1 MCACVCLCVTVKE
14 ENAMELEALTA
25 VTGGPA
31 IPGVAAVTVEG
42 APGLAAAASVFTVT
56 LRASAR
62 DTQVSTH
69 LLKTHLLFHCKIHLS
84 NALKKKN
91 RQMSTIGSIFQIFSK
106 FPGQRVEL
114 KSNQ

>member
-1 MCACVCLCVTVKE
+1 MFVSVCLCVTVKE

-56 LRASAR
+56 LRASAW
-62 DTQVSTH
+62 DTQVSTQ
-69 LLKTHLLFHCKIHLS
+69 LLKTHLLF
-84 NALKKKN
+84 
-91 RQMSTIGSIFQIFSK
+91 
-106 FPGQRVEL
+106 
-114 KSNQ
+114 

>member
-1 MCACVCLCVTVKE
+1 
-14 ENAMELEALTA
+14 MELEALTA

-69 LLKTHLLFHCKIHLS
+69 LLKTHLLFQCKIHLS
-84 NALKKKN
+84 NALKKQTN
-91 RQMSTIGSIFQIFSK
+91 VHYWLNFSD
-106 FPGQRVEL
+106 FF
-114 KSNQ
+114 